1 MPFTASM
8 PHPGEQIAHFDAPE
22 PPPAVVEGPIKRER
36 SKRSTIVVAVAPPAD
51 EQDERPPGAVKR
63 AAGEIDTGSRRIN
76 AAQAEVQSAS
86 IVVEPEPHHEPPAD
100 AAPEPIASEEPKQA
114 ELKLEDLSTA
124 KPLPSAR
131 GRATK
136 RRKTSLR

>member
-1 MPFTASM
+1 
-8 PHPGEQIAHFDAPE
+8 
-22 PPPAVVEGPIKRER
+22 
-36 SKRSTIVVAVAPPAD
+36 
-51 EQDERPPGAVKR
+51 
-63 AAGEIDTGSRRIN
+63 
-76 AAQAEVQSAS
+76 VQSAS

-100 AAPEPIASEEPKQA
+100 AAPESIAPEEPKQA